1 MTNDHDSR
9 ALFHWVFSDLHCT
22 TFQAEKQF
30 SNINTRP
37 RQHLFCLPNSFLPLD
52 SDSFIQPRLSPTDV
66 ETPLFHAPKH
76 DTGIIHIIRMSH
88 SKILI
93 DFPTSTWPQSSIKT
107 VTGAS
112 FFNPEQT
119 CQNEEKNLRTKPD
132 MPSLCY
138 EFTFKFSPAEQRPER
153 GKVTTFLH
161 YISPCSSSVSSW
173 QLQLWRSILWLG
185 CCAEQGKPATCILG
199 TFPG

>member
-1 MTNDHDSR
+1 MVKPIFYHNIYS
-9 ALFHWVFSDLHCT
+9 VFILLKILILASIYLS
-22 TFQAEKQF
+22 QY
-30 SNINTRP
+30 NT
-37 RQHLFCLPNSFLPLD
+37 FLPLD
-52 SDSFIQPRLSPTDV
+52 LLIQPRMSPTDV

-93 DFPTSTWPQSSIKT
+93 DFSTSTWPQSSIKT

-119 CQNEEKNLRTKPD
+119 CQNEEKNLRTNPD
-132 MPSLCY
+132 MPSLCC

-161 YISPCSSSVSSW
+161 YISPCSSSLFPRGSCNSGEAFSGWVWSRVYSW
-173 QLQLWRSILWLG
+173 YLKML
-185 CCAEQGKPATCILG
+185 
-199 TFPG
+199 

>member
-1 MTNDHDSR
+1 M
-9 ALFHWVFSDLHCT
+9 
-22 TFQAEKQF
+22 
-30 SNINTRP
+30 
-37 RQHLFCLPNSFLPLD
+37 
-52 SDSFIQPRLSPTDV
+52 
-66 ETPLFHAPKH
+66 
-76 DTGIIHIIRMSH
+76 IHIIRMCH

-107 VTGAS
+107 VTGAN

-161 YISPCSSSVSSW
+161 YISPCSSSLFPRGSCNSGVAFSGWIAVPSKASLLLAYSEHSLVRSSSV
-173 QLQLWRSILWLG
+173 QECDSYLKILIV
-185 CCAEQGKPATCILG
+185 EGKYLLE
-199 TFPG
+199 